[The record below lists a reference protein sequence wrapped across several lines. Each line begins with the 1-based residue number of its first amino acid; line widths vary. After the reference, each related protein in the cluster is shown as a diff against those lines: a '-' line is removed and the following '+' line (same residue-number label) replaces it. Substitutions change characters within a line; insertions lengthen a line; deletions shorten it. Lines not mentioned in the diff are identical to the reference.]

1 MLLPLDHQVNIV
13 PLRISNPN
21 LGNIIGF
28 KTMKYADSSNP
39 RVAPIA
45 LKQLDIVGEL
55 LFMNDK
61 LRL

>member
-1 MLLPLDHQVNIV
+1 
-13 PLRISNPN
+13 
-21 LGNIIGF
+21 
-28 KTMKYADSSNP
+28 MKYADSSNP

-61 LRL
+61 RKRPPNTR

>member
-1 MLLPLDHQVNIV
+1 
-13 PLRISNPN
+13 
-21 LGNIIGF
+21 
-28 KTMKYADSSNP
+28 MKYADSSNP